1 MIRDGGVGRGSRGK
15 RLWGALAVVGAVL
28 VLATAVRAAPA
39 PASPAPAPVA
49 PAVPDPGTAP
59 AADGGV
65 PHDADRAAE
74 PAPPSAPPA
83 PGTNPDVAPAPA
95 PSEPPAAPPPEP
107 PATTTP
113 ADARAGELA
122 EGEEGGSL
130 KYILDDIEVRGN
142 TKTRSR
148 VVLRYV
154 PFRPGDVID
163 VDDPSVEL
171 ARYRLLGTG
180 FFRTVE
186 LSLGKGKRRGHVVLI
201 IEVTERNTLVVND
214 LWMGLAADADTNG
227 KVRPL
232 TAYAGLDAA
241 ETNLAGT
248 GITLGAAIGV
258 AQDQLALR
266 ARYFDPA
273 FLGSQWMTSGTL
285 LYNDADDFFGNA
297 GVEFEN
303 PSQQGVHEF
312 AVVQYK
318 RFGGSIGV
326 GRDLSVT
333 TQLWA
338 QYRLEHVHAVVPL
351 AASELRGTEREP
363 IDFSILRGDSIL
375 STISAT
381 LQHDTRDKP
390 ILPTRGWFASVTTEV
405 SLSPLGSDYP
415 YAKIDLLASRW
426 WSLPWNHVLRLRL
439 FGGAISGSAPFFE
452 RYYVGD
458 LSDFRAA
465 RVLGMNVER
474 RPAPNFFDTDVVEVR
489 YGDYAAKFDVEYRVP
504 LYRGTRSVYAID
516 LFGRVGV
523 FAIAGAR
530 DITSPPAGYTGA
542 SLIPIDFT
550 ANLGV
555 QMDTSAGGFTFALA
569 NVLGFLPALSEGQ

>member
-1 MIRDGGVGRGSRGK
+1 
-15 RLWGALAVVGAVL
+15 VGAVL
-28 VLATAVRAAPA
+28 VLATAVHA
-39 PASPAPAPVA
+39 APAPVA
-49 PAVPDPGTAP
+49 PAPPTPISAAPVSPDPATAP

-65 PHDADRAAE
+65 PHDADRPAE
-74 PAPPSAPPA
+74 PGEPSAPPA
-83 PGTNPDVAPAPA
+83 PGTNPDVAPAA
-95 PSEPPAAPPPEP
+95 ASSGAPAAPPPEP
-107 PATTTP
+107 APATPTP
-113 ADARAGELA
+113 ADTRTA
-122 EGEEGGSL
+122 EPFEAEEGSSL

-142 TKTRSR
+142 TKTRAR

-266 ARYFDPA
+266 VRYFDPA
-273 FLGSQWMTSGTL
+273 FLGSKWMTNGTL
-285 LYNDADDFFGNA
+285 LYNDADDFFGLS

-318 RFGGSIGV
+318 RFGGSIGI
-326 GRDLSVT
+326 GRDLSVS

-351 AASELRGTEREP
+351 AASDLRGTEREP
-363 IDFSILRGDSIL
+363 IDFSILRGDSLL

-415 YAKIDLLASRW
+415 YSRIDVLASHW
-426 WSLPWNHVLRLRL
+426 LTLPWNHVLRLRL

-474 RPAPNFFDTDVVEVR
+474 RPAPNFFGTDVVEVR

-516 LFGRVGV
+516 LFGRVGI
-523 FAIAGAR
+523 FAIAGSR
-530 DITSPPAGYTGA
+530 DITSPPQGYSGA
-542 SLIPIDFT
+542 SLIPMDFT